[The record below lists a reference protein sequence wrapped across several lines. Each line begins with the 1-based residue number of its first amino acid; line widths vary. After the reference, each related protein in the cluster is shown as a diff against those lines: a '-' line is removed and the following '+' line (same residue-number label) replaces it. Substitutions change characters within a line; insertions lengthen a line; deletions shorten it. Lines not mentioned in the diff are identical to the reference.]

1 MNLLKRSGGN
11 FINKLNEEIE
21 ILRRKMYKKY
31 ESDPRDPEILLISQT
46 LDKLLNVLQSRR
58 NKNDQSL

>member
-1 MNLLKRSGGN
+1 
-11 FINKLNEEIE
+11 
-21 ILRRKMYKKY
+21 MYKKY